1 MPLLPDPKGEEEKAS
16 KTKEAACEEIRRHQ
30 RKAGVV
36 EVDSEGGIVRL
47 NAGERQMLNLSFVE
61 GMQKWASQGTIE
73 RWSFTNKSA
82 R

>member
-1 MPLLPDPKGEEEKAS
+1 MENIFKFMPLLPDPKGEEEKAS

-36 EVDSEGGIVRL
+36 EVDSEGGIMRL

-61 GMQKWASQGTIE
+61 GCSSGLLRGQ
-73 RWSFTNKSA
+73 
-82 R
+82 